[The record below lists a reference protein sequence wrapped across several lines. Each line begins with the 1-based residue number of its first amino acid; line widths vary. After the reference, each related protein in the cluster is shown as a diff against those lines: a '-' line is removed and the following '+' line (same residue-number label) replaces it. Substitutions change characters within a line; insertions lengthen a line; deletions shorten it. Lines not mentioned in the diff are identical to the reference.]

1 MRAAGIKADIAKQ
14 RIGAQ
19 KSNMVKAAASKA
31 ASIGKATIVGMVKNL
46 ANTAKSLT
54 HSKVNVSV

>member
-1 MRAAGIKADIAKQ
+1 MRAAGINADIAKQ

-31 ASIGKATIVGMVKNL
+31 ASVGKATIVGMVKNL

-54 HSKVNVSV
+54 HSKVNVNV